1 VTLAITPKLYL
12 TSSGASLYT
21 YSSENRMLSGPGGA
35 TLGYDPVGRL
45 GQTMG
50 TNAGASVTTRFG
62 YDKTEPLNFSDASI
76 RPSGLALSL
85 HHHCWSEAPA

>member
-1 VTLAITPKLYL
+1 
-12 TSSGASLYT
+12 
-21 YSSENRMLSGPGGA
+21 MLSGPGGA
-35 TLGYDPVGRL
+35 MLAYDPVRRL

-62 YDKTEPLNFSDASI
+62 YDRTELLNLSYASI

-85 HHHCWSEAPA
+85 HHHR

>member
-1 VTLAITPKLYL
+1 
-12 TSSGASLYT
+12 
-21 YSSENRMLSGPGGA
+21 MLSGPGGA
-35 TLGYDPVGRL
+35 TLGNDPVGRL
-45 GQTMG
+45 GQTVG

-62 YDKTEPLNFSDASI
+62 YDGTEPLNLSDASI